1 MSSRIRVL
9 PPELADQ
16 IAAGEVVERPA
27 SVVKELVENAL
38 DAGARRI
45 EVEVERGGLGLI
57 VVSDDGVG
65 MTPDEAHLALKR
77 HATSKLTAIDDLFTL
92 VSMGFRG
99 EALPSIAAVSKLKLT
114 TRARDAAD
122 GEGAYELMV
131 EGGLAGEGRHVGA
144 PVGTRVEVRDLL
156 VNVPARLKF
165 MRGEATEAAHI
176 AEAVL
181 RLALAFPSVHFRLRS
196 DGRLT
201 HDLPPHASG
210 FERAR
215 VALGR
220 GKSPAKLHE
229 ARGEEGGVA
238 VEAYL
243 GSPADSANTSRGTY
257 LFVNR
262 RFVRDRSLL
271 HSVVMGYGETLERG
285 RYPLAV
291 VHVTMPGAAL
301 DVNVH
306 PQKLEVRFAR
316 AQEVYAAVRHA
327 LARSVADAPWLADGP
342 GSQVA
347 TGAALG
353 RASIDV
359 WTLPPESRLYAREP
373 AIGYAERRRRA
384 EEAMRMFA
392 PPAEPLFRAPPP
404 AQVTTEA
411 EPAGFFASLVYLGQ
425 LHRTYLVCQAPGE
438 LVLIDQHAAHER
450 VAFQRLRDAKGAE
463 RVQSQRLLLP
473 ATVEL
478 DPSLA
483 AAAADHA
490 SLLATLGFEL
500 ERFGDHTVAVR
511 ALPDLLASADP
522 AEVLSEVL
530 GELAARDATELVADA
545 LDHVLATMACHS
557 VVRAGDVLGP
567 HEVRALLESMDGID
581 YRAHCPHGR
590 PVLLRMSLG
599 EIERRFG
606 R

>member
-1 MSSRIRVL
+1 
-9 PPELADQ
+9 
-16 IAAGEVVERPA
+16 
-27 SVVKELVENAL
+27 
-38 DAGARRI
+38 
-45 EVEVERGGLGLI
+45 
-57 VVSDDGVG
+57 

-77 HATSKLTAIDDLFTL
+77 HATSKLSAIDDLFTL
-92 VSMGFRG
+92 SSMGFRG
-99 EALPSIAAVSKLKLT
+99 EALPSIAAVSKLTLT
-114 TRARDAAD
+114 TRAREAAD
-122 GEGAYELMV
+122 GDGAYELFV
-131 EGGLAGEGRHVGA
+131 EGGIAGEGRHVGA

-156 VNVPARLKF
+156 GNVPARLKF
-165 MRGEATEAAHI
+165 MRGEATESAHI

-181 RLALAFPSVHFRLRS
+181 RLALAFPSIHFRLRS

-201 HDLPPHASG
+201 HDLAPHASG

-229 ARGEEGGVA
+229 ARGEEGGIA

-243 GSPADSANTSRGTY
+243 GSPADSTNTARATY

-291 VHVTMPGAAL
+291 VHVTMPGTAL

-327 LARSVADAPWLADGP
+327 LARSVADAPWLADGA
-342 GSQVA
+342 GSSVA
-347 TGAALG
+347 AGASTA
-353 RASIDV
+353 RASLDV
-359 WTLPPESRLYAREP
+359 LTLPPESHLYAREP
-373 AIGYAERRRRA
+373 QIGYAERRRRA

-392 PPAEPLFRAPPP
+392 PAAEPLFRAPPP
-404 AQVTTEA
+404 PLPDFLAQQA
-411 EPAGFFASLVYLGQ
+411 ASAPAPVEERGFFSSLVYLGQ
-425 LHRTYLVCQAPGE
+425 LSRTYLVCQAPGE

-450 VAFQRLRDAKGAE
+450 VAFERLRQAHGQQA
-463 RVQSQRLLLP
+463 VPSQRLLLP

-478 DPSLA
+478 EPSLA
-483 AAAADHA
+483 AAAAEHA
-490 SLLATLGFEL
+490 PLLSTLGFEL
-500 ERFGDHTVAVR
+500 ERFGESTVAVR
-511 ALPDLLASADP
+511 ALPDLMASADP
-522 AEVLSEVL
+522 ADVLTEVL

-590 PVLLRMSLG
+590 PVLLRMSVS

-606 R
+606 RT